1 MLRQSAALGPP
12 LRSGGGGPPKA
23 VEGACLDDLTMLKRN
38 IGWLLVAPATLL
50 VVLALIVPVLDT
62 IATTFLEPTGVFAP
76 YVAFFNSGFR
86 RGVLW
91 RTLEIALWTT
101 AISLV
106 IGFFTAYV
114 VSRAPSRLKSIMIIA
129 AVFPLLTGVV
139 VRSFAFLILLGK
151 NGIVNGFLVWTG
163 IVSEP
168 LTMLYTQ
175 GSVIVA
181 MVYLFVP
188 LMILTLVGVLE
199 NIPDDVIQA
208 SSSLGAS
215 PAATFRQV
223 IFPLA
228 VPGLIVG
235 AVLVFTGSFTAYA
248 TPQLLGGERQMVMGT
263 LMYQRAMVAF
273 DWVGASTV
281 AAIMVVIT
289 IAVVLV
295 MTRIARRLNPM
306 AT

>member
-1 MLRQSAALGPP
+1 
-12 LRSGGGGPPKA
+12 
-23 VEGACLDDLTMLKRN
+23 MLKRFA
-38 IGWLLVAPATLL
+38 GWWLAGPATLAV
-50 VVLALIVPVLDT
+50 VVLLMLPVAAT
-62 IATTFLEPTGVFAP
+62 IATTFGEDGGVLAP
-76 YVAFFNSGFR
+76 YLAFFNSGFR
-86 RGVLW
+86 RTVLW
-91 RTLEIALWTT
+91 RTIEISLATT

-106 IGFFTAYV
+106 VGFLTAYV
-114 VSRAPSRLKSIMIIA
+114 VSKSPAKLKSLLIIA

-139 VRSFAFLILLGK
+139 VRSFAWLIILGK
-151 NGIVNGFLVWTG
+151 NGILNNFLLG
-163 IVSEP
+163 IGAIGEP
-168 LTMLYTQ
+168 LSMLYTQ

-199 NIPDDVIQA
+199 NIPDDVVQA
-208 SSSLGAS
+208 SSSLGAT

-223 IFPLA
+223 ILPLA

-263 LMYQRAMVAF
+263 LMYQRAMVSF
-273 DWVGASTV
+273 DWVGASTI

-289 IAVVLV
+289 VTVVLA
-295 MTRIARRLNPM
+295 MSRIARRLNPM

>member
-1 MLRQSAALGPP
+1 MI
-12 LRSGGGGPPKA
+12 
-23 VEGACLDDLTMLKRN
+23 KRYA
-38 IGWLLVAPATLL
+38 GWILASPATIAI
-50 VVLALIVPVLDT
+50 ALFLILPVAAT
-62 IATTFLEPTGVFAP
+62 IASTFGDEKGLFAP
-76 YVAFFNSGFR
+76 YYAFFNSGFR

-91 RTLEIALWTT
+91 RTLEISLATT

-106 IGFFTAYV
+106 VGFLTAYV
-114 VSRAPSRLKSIMIIA
+114 VAKSPGRLKSLLIIA

-151 NGIVNGFLVWTG
+151 NGILNNFLVG
-163 IVSEP
+163 IGVTEEP
-168 LTMLYTQ
+168 FSMLYTE
-175 GSVIVA
+175 GAVIAA

-199 NIPDDVIQA
+199 NIPEDVVQA
-208 SSSLGAS
+208 SASLGAS

-235 AVLVFTGSFTAYA
+235 AVLVFTGSFTSYA
-248 TPQLLGGERQMVMGT
+248 TPQLVGGERQMVMGT
-263 LMYQRAMVAF
+263 LMYQRAMVSF
-273 DWVGASTV
+273 DWIGASTI

-289 IAVVLV
+289 ISVVLA
-295 MTRIARRLNPM
+295 MSRIAKRLNPM

>member
-1 MLRQSAALGPP
+1 
-12 LRSGGGGPPKA
+12 
-23 VEGACLDDLTMLKRN
+23 MLKRFA
-38 IGWLLVAPATLL
+38 GWTLATPATL
-50 VVLALIVPVLDT
+50 VVAAFLILPVAAT
-62 IATTFLEPTGVFAP
+62 IATTFGDDRGVFAP
-76 YVAFFNSGFR
+76 YIAFFSSGFR
-86 RGVLW
+86 RNVLW
-91 RTLEIALWTT
+91 RTLEISAITT

-114 VSRAPSRLKSIMIIA
+114 VARAPGRLKSILIIA

-139 VRSFAFLILLGK
+139 VRAFAWLILLGK
-151 NGIVNGFLVWTG
+151 NGIVNNTLVGLG

-168 LTMLYTQ
+168 VAMLYTE
-175 GSVIVA
+175 GAVIAA

-188 LMILTLVGVLE
+188 LTILTLVGVLE
-199 NIPDDVIQA
+199 NIPEDVIQA
-208 SSSLGAS
+208 SDSLGAS

-248 TPQLLGGERQMVMGT
+248 TPQLVGGERQMVMGT

-273 DWVGASTV
+273 DWVGASTI
-281 AAIMVVIT
+281 AAIMVVVT
-289 IAVVLV
+289 VTVVLAMSRV
-295 MTRIARRLNPM
+295 AKRLNPM

>member
-1 MLRQSAALGPP
+1 
-12 LRSGGGGPPKA
+12 
-23 VEGACLDDLTMLKRN
+23 MLKRFA
-38 IGWLLVAPATLL
+38 GWVLSAPATVL
-50 VVLALIVPVLDT
+50 VVVFLVLPVAAT
-62 IATTFLEPTGVFAP
+62 IAATFIEPAGLFAP
-76 YVAFFNSGFR
+76 YQAFFSSGFR
-86 RGVLW
+86 RTVLW
-91 RTLEIALWTT
+91 RTLEISLITT
-101 AISLV
+101 VISLFV
-106 IGFFTAYV
+106 GFLTAYV
-114 VSRAPSRLKSIMIIA
+114 VARSPGRIKSLLIIA

-139 VRSFAFLILLGK
+139 VRSFAWLIILGR
-151 NGIVNGFLVWTG
+151 NGILNNFLVWLGVTDQ
-163 IVSEP
+163 P
-168 LTMLYTQ
+168 FAMLYTQ
-175 GSVIVA
+175 WSVIAA

-208 SSSLGAS
+208 SASLGAS

-273 DWVGASTV
+273 DWTGASTI
-281 AAIMVVIT
+281 AAIMVVVT
-289 IAVVLV
+289 IAVVLF
-295 MTRIARRLNPM
+295 MTRVARRLNPM